1 MGQAAYDYNTA
12 RRRKVPQTQ
21 RKTALRVE
29 KGGKRRLSPLQAAL
43 RNAMHLVA
51 AALLTGFAI
60 SLLMS
65 EAQLVELNDQIQDAK
80 AQLVS
85 AQSQYTYYNST
96 LNSKTNITSVEEAA
110 SRLGLMKIDPSQIT
124 YIRLNECAGASAVP
138 CAAVDQL
145 HLQRCRDHS
154 GHRKITS
161 KRESVRQRT
170 LFRFLAGPGQPPR
183 GPIS

>member
-12 RRRKVPQTQ
+12 RRRKAPQTQ

-65 EAQLVELNDQIQDAK
+65 EAQLV
-80 AQLVS
+80 S

-124 YIRLNECAGASAVP
+124 YIRLNESGALERQQSP
-138 CAAVDQL
+138 
-145 HLQRCRDHS
+145 
-154 GHRKITS
+154 
-161 KRESVRQRT
+161 VRQWT
-170 LFRFLAGPGQPPR
+170 SFIYNGAVTILGT
-183 GPIS
+183 IK

>member
-12 RRRKVPQTQ
+12 RRRKAPQTQ

-85 AQSQYTYYNST
+85 AQSQYTYYNSA
-96 LNSKTNITSVEEAA
+96 LNNRTNITSVEETAT
-110 SRLGLMKIDPSQIT
+110 RLGLMKIDQSQIT
-124 YIRLNECAGASAVP
+124 YIRLDGGSVLVRKESAVRQWT
-138 CAAVDQL
+138 DLL
-145 HLQRCRDHS
+145 HD
-154 GHRKITS
+154 GAMMIMG
-161 KRESVRQRT
+161 SVNR
-170 LFRFLAGPGQPPR
+170 AD
-183 GPIS
+183 

>member
-65 EAQLVELNDQIQDAK
+65 EAQLVELNNQIQDAK

-96 LNSKTNITSVEEAA
+96 LNSKTNITSVEEVAG
-110 SRLGLMKIDPSQIT
+110 RLGLMKMDQSQLT
-124 YIRLNECAGASAVP
+124 YIRLDSDSVLVRRESAVHQWT
-138 CAAVDQL
+138 DFL
-145 HLQRCRDHS
+145 HDGAMTILA
-154 GHRKITS
+154 
-161 KRESVRQRT
+161 SVR
-170 LFRFLAGPGQPPR
+170 
-183 GPIS
+183 SVK

>member
-12 RRRKVPQTQ
+12 RRRKSPQTQ

-96 LNSKTNITSVEEAA
+96 LNSKTNITSVEEVAG
-110 SRLGLMKIDPSQIT
+110 RLGLMKMDQSQLT
-124 YIRLNECAGASAVP
+124 YIRLDSDSVLVRRESAVHQWT
-138 CAAVDQL
+138 DFL
-145 HLQRCRDHS
+145 HDGAMTILA
-154 GHRKITS
+154 
-161 KRESVRQRT
+161 SVR
-170 LFRFLAGPGQPPR
+170 
-183 GPIS
+183 SVK